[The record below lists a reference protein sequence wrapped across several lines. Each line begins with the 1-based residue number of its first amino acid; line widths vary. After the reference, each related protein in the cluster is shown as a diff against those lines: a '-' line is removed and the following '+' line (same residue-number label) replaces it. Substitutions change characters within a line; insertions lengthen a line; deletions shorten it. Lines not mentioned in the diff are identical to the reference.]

1 VEWFASSSSV
11 TSSLSSV
18 AQWGLRVGC
27 GSMDS
32 RRVVAPSG
40 AMVTSI
46 ASLERG
52 LASVEHFGDGQAD
65 CDVEVTSRALS
76 ATRFLCILP
85 GSQRWWWLRNKAWSI
100 HLCIVLDVVL

>member
-1 VEWFASSSSV
+1 VEWLASSSSM

-27 GSMDS
+27 DSMDS

-40 AMVTSI
+40 AMVALI

-52 LASVEHFGDGQAD
+52 LTLVEHFGDGHED

-76 ATRFLCILP
+76 AMLVAARC
-85 GSQRWWWLRNKAWSI
+85 
-100 HLCIVLDVVL
+100 